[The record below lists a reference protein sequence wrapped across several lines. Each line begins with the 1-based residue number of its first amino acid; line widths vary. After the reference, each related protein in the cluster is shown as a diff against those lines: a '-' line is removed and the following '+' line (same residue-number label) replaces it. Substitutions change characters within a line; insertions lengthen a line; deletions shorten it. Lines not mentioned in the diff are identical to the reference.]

1 MGNQNVNILRD
12 SVPCLFHLVLR
23 NLIGC
28 SVVKWYAYFKIDNYL
43 STSYRKTL
51 FPLFIVLHAKQK
63 YSAALA
69 FTAAFIWSFMDGH
82 VRNRAIF
89 DLDP

>member
-12 SVPCLFHLVLR
+12 SVPGLFHLVLR

-43 STSYRKTL
+43 STNYRKTL
-51 FPLFIVLHAKQK
+51 SLLFIVLHAKQK

-69 FTAAFIWSFMDGH
+69 STTAFIWSFMDGH
-82 VRNRAIF
+82 GRNRATF